1 MRFIEGYRDL
11 PIFIGNLLRPGCR
24 NIPAMTA
31 SDSAS
36 GIAPILRGD
45 RCVEI
50 VRRISELRNLA
61 TMGFRV
67 GFVQTS
73 AE

>member
-45 RCVEI
+45 RRVEI

-61 TMGFRV
+61 TMGFALA
-67 GFVQTS
+67 FVQTS